1 MTAHKNAPSE
11 MRKKVR
17 VDVPGVV
24 CVSDHRQTTRDFGRL
39 VNISEEGLMILTFE
53 PVAENSI
60 FQLSLAFCDNEDACD
75 PIEIGVEC
83 LWCSQG
89 NNEGQFW
96 AGFYIIDISEQDQ
109 ERIRRLVS

>member
-1 MTAHKNAPSE
+1 MTVHKNAPSE

-24 CVSDHRQTTRDFGRL
+24 CVSDNRQANRDFGRL
-39 VNISEEGLMILTFE
+39 VNISEEGLMILTSE
-53 PVAENSI
+53 PVSENSI
-60 FQLSLAFCDNEDACD
+60 FQLSLALCNKEDDGD

-83 LWCSQG
+83 LWCKQG